1 MDAEDWLMDT
11 ERKLNTV
18 GCNDQEKVRYAT
30 HLLCGPAASWWDN
43 IVAIYPAGKV
53 FTWEE
58 FARKFRESNVPES
71 IVELKHREFESLEQ
85 KDKAILTYVREFS
98 KLSRY
103 AVDEV
108 NTEDKKKKR
117 FLRGL
122 SPQFKVQ
129 LRMMRATEFQE
140 LVDAAITL
148 EDDFKQLQEE
158 KRKKAKFEPKRFY
171 SNKPNTSLSF
181 KPRYNNNNNNNNNN
195 YYEILVRKYSRNWTK
210 SKPRGLFSHEASR
223 SPKERRR
230 GATEGPH
237 HRAARPPLA
246 ARPVVWGPVP
256 PLDLPFRL

>member
-18 GCNDQEKVRYAT
+18 GCNDQEK
-30 HLLCGPAASWWDN
+30 
-43 IVAIYPAGKV
+43 
-53 FTWEE
+53 
-58 FARKFRESNVPES
+58 
-71 IVELKHREFESLEQ
+71 
-85 KDKAILTYVREFS
+85 FS

-103 AVDEV
+103 AVEEV

-158 KRKKAKFEPKRFY
+158 KRKKAKYEPKRFV

-181 KPRYNNNNNNNNNN
+181 KPRYNNNNNNNSN
-195 YYEILVRKYSRNWTK
+195 SRRNQGYQSANQITCHSCGFKGHVAKDCKKPKIICFGCRQEGHMLKDCPKKNSGGGGNRGNTGGNWKNKRPFGKLNCT
-210 SKPRGLFSHEASR
+210 SW
-223 SPKERRR
+223 RRWSTPTR
-230 GATEGPH
+230 
-237 HRAARPPLA
+237 R
-246 ARPVVWGPVP
+246 
-256 PLDLPFRL
+256 

>member
-1 MDAEDWLMDT
+1 MWTCRIMVGQHCSRVSG
-11 ERKLNTV
+11 RK
-18 GCNDQEKVRYAT
+18 G
-30 HLLCGPAASWWDN
+30 
-43 IVAIYPAGKV
+43 IYLG
-53 FTWEE
+53 E

-71 IVELKHREFESLEQ
+71 IVELKRREFESLEQ

-103 AVDEV
+103 AVEEV

-158 KRKKAKFEPKRFY
+158 KRKKAKFEPKRFV

-181 KPRYNNNNNNNNNN
+181 VNTRIFK
-195 YYEILVRKYSRNWTK
+195 VRMPIMSYIAIPGNCCC
-210 SKPRGLFSHEASR
+210 EA
-223 SPKERRR
+223 
-230 GATEGPH
+230 
-237 HRAARPPLA
+237 
-246 ARPVVWGPVP
+246 
-256 PLDLPFRL
+256 